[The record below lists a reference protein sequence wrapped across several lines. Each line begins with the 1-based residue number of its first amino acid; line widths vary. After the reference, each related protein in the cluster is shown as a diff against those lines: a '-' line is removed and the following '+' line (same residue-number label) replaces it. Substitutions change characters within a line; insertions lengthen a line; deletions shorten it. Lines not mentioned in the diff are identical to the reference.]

1 MSTKQQL
8 NKLISEEDF
17 RREFVSDYVQ
27 EMLSAQIQALR
38 EHRNWTQ
45 EELGTAAEGMKQA
58 QVSRLENPDYSGGT
72 IKSLKRLANAFD
84 LGLVV
89 RFVRFSE
96 FLDEITTQSPMRLVP
111 PNYSEEQ
118 QQMSFAG
125 FTGDFNWPQETNVF
139 HQTGFT
145 PSYDTLPD
153 YVEPLGSNPALSTLG
168 LEAYVVS
175 TTVRNQG
182 HRVWLG
188 RDPNS
193 EDREFARAA

>member
-8 NKLISEEDF
+8 NDLISDEDF

-72 IKSLKRLANAFD
+72 IKSLKRIAKAFD

-96 FLDEITTQSPMRLVP
+96 FLDEVTTQSPIRLVP
-111 PNYSEEQ
+111 PNYGEEQ

-125 FTGDFNWPQETNVF
+125 FTGDSTWPYFINDSSPMGDIPTC
-139 HQTGFT
+139 
-145 PSYDTLPD
+145 DTQNMYIDPF
-153 YVEPLGSNPALSTLG
+153 GSNHALSTMGLG
-168 LEAYVVS
+168 VQTVS
-175 TTVRNQG
+175 ITEPRQG
-182 HRVWLG
+182 PVTQW
-188 RDPNS
+188 S
-193 EDREFARAA
+193 EDTASGDRGFARAA